1 MGWGEL
7 ELGSGF
13 GGLRRACVIPTFSA
27 SQPSSTCSKLS
38 LNPKIPTSPSSNLLH
53 IHPNRPI
60 QPHHTSPFNSRA
72 QLHLSHNSR
81 SPTFSLTF
89 TLMFLEP
96 RYIQQ
101 LPHDK
106 HLPAL
111 PPTPFH
117 STPFKAPKTTH
128 TSPFPRN
135 KAHTLTF
142 LLRSSWR
149 KMVVLI
155 DM

>member
-13 GGLRRACVIPTFSA
+13 GGWRRACVILTFSA

-53 IHPNRPI
+53 IHPNRPT
-60 QPHHTSPFNSRA
+60 QLHHTSPFHSRA
-72 QLHLSHNSR
+72 QLHLSHNPR

-89 TLMFLEP
+89 PLMFPEP

-106 HLPAL
+106 HLPHCPHPLSLHATQSPCNHSHL
-111 PPTPFH
+111 SFPKKQSSHFNIPP
-117 STPFKAPKTTH
+117 SI
-128 TSPFPRN
+128 
-135 KAHTLTF
+135 F
-142 LLRSSWR
+142 LA
-149 KMVVLI
+149 KNGGF
-155 DM
+155 D